1 MSDSDDSDDSR
12 GRGGGIGGFKNNMEE
27 FKMHEDDDEDHVD
40 LLAEKKRF
48 GDLNQFYQQE
58 ELDNLKDQIKF
69 NMPNMNNIQSG
80 N

>member
-40 LLAEKKRF
+40 LLAEKKRLCF
-48 GDLNQFYQQE
+48 KIKKVASVTRQRSKGLNVVFLL
-58 ELDNLKDQIKF
+58 LDSN
-69 NMPNMNNIQSG
+69 
-80 N
+80 